1 MSFLVC
7 DVNLYINIDRIQ
19 YPVGVTDV
27 SCDTCSVTSTIL
39 YIIYQIKCKLN
50 YSQCLTKWMF
60 PCIDPVCAL
69 LL

>member
-7 DVNLYINIDRIQ
+7 DVILYINIDRIQ

-39 YIIYQIKCKLN
+39 YIIYQIKCKLS
-50 YSQCLTKWMF
+50 YRVS
-60 PCIDPVCAL
+60 V
-69 LL
+69 